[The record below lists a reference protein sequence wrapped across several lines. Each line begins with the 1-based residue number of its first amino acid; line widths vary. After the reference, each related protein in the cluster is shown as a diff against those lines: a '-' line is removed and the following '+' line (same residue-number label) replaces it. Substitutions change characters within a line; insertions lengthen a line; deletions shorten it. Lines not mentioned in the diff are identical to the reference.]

1 MGLKAAPL
9 DCQHTMKFLPLLTLA
24 VTAVWGQVDKEFQDA
39 ELVDLVLP
47 EPPNN
52 ELKVEYLEEKVE
64 AELGNTLPVSKTS
77 SQPRV
82 TFSGAKPGKMYT
94 LAMVD
99 PDAPSRAD
107 PRAAQWLHWLVV
119 NIPGQDLAEGD
130 VSLGKVLM
138 QHNGPSPPQGSG
150 PHRYVFLVFEQG
162 RSVRARVSRNR
173 AGFDIEK

>member
-1 MGLKAAPL
+1 
-9 DCQHTMKFLPLLTLA
+9 MKFLPLLTLA
-24 VTAVWGQVDKEFQDA
+24 VTAVWGQVGKEFQDA

-94 LAMVD
+94 LGERGD
-99 PDAPSRAD
+99 P
-107 PRAAQWLHWLVV
+107 
-119 NIPGQDLAEGD
+119 
-130 VSLGKVLM
+130 
-138 QHNGPSPPQGSG
+138 
-150 PHRYVFLVFEQG
+150 
-162 RSVRARVSRNR
+162 
-173 AGFDIEK
+173 